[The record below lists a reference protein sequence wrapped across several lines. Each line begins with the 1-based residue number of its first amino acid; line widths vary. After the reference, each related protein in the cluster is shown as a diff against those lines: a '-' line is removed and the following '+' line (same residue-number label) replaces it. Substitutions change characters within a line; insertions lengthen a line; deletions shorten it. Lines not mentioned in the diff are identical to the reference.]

1 MQTSIAIDKATR
13 DRAAKRAQAEH
24 MPLAVVVRIFLNDY
38 ADGKLSI
45 GAHATPSMPAEVMSV
60 DAATQKKMDAVL
72 MQWRDSMKK

>member
-38 ADGKLSI
+38 ADGTLSI
-45 GAHATPSMPAEVMSV
+45 GARTMPSMTAETVPV
-60 DAATQKKMDAVL
+60 DAATQKKMDAVITK
-72 MQWRDSMKK
+72 WRASMDA

>member
-24 MPLAVVVRIFLNDY
+24 MPLAVVVRIFLSDY

-45 GAHATPSMPAEVMSV
+45 GVRTASPVSTEVIPV
-60 DAATQKKMDAVL
+60 DAATQKKMDAAL
-72 MQWRDSMKK
+72 TKWRDSMAA